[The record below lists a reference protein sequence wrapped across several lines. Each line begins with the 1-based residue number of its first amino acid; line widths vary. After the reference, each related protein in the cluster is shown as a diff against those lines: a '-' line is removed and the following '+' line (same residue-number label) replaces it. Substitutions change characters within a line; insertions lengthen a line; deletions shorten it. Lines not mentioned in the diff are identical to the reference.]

1 MDIGVVILSAGKG
14 SRFGSR
20 KQELKL
26 DGKMLW
32 QVVLDKA
39 LELVH
44 RDFIVIVGED
54 LPGGKTRTES
64 VRIGLSHLP
73 ESTKQVVILEAARP
87 LIKVK
92 QIKDLMENAY
102 SSVSFYNEL
111 VDTVISKNGDYLNR
125 DMYCNLQTPQSF
137 NYKLLK
143 EAYDSE
149 KFLDMTDETRVMFEF
164 HNIRPQLLLGGQNL
178 LKVTYKNDYHT
189 ILKMLEEE

>member
-1 MDIGVVILSAGKG
+1 MDIGVIILSAGKG
-14 SRFGSR
+14 SRFGGR

-39 LELVH
+39 LELVG
-44 RDFIVIVGED
+44 RDAIIVVGED
-54 LPGGKTRTES
+54 LPGGETRTES
-64 VRIGLSHLP
+64 VRIGLSKLP
-73 ESTKQVVILEAARP
+73 ESIKRVVILEAARP
-87 LIKVK
+87 LIKVE
-92 QIKDLMENAY
+92 QINALMENAY

-125 DMYCNLQTPQSF
+125 EMYCNLQTPQSF
-137 NYKLLK
+137 DYKLLK
-143 EAYDSE
+143 EAYDSGN
-149 KFLDMTDETRVMFEF
+149 FVDMTDETRVMFEF
-164 HNIRPQLLLGGQNL
+164 HGIRPQLLLGGANL